1 MDFYERKSCS
11 SCKNSFLSLRE
22 KSIQA
27 SILRS
32 IAAESAIK
40 RAASAIHVTCCTPTC
55 TIGLLAF
62 PSPSTVELITNPLMF
77 DNGLALVSFNVSS
90 MQNLPPFFIFI
101 VPSEMGIPLVIPE
114 LVTSSNL

>member
-1 MDFYERKSCS
+1 MKE
-11 SCKNSFLSLRE
+11 NLSL
-22 KSIQA
+22 QA

-40 RAASAIHVTCCTPTC
+40 SAASAIHVTCCTPTC

-62 PSPSTVELITNPLMF
+62 PSPSTLELITNPLMF
-77 DNGLALVSFNVSS
+77 DNGLLALESFNVSS
-90 MQNLPPFFIFI
+90 MQNLPPFFILI
-101 VPSEMGIPLVIPE
+101 VPCEIGIPLVIPE